1 MMRNF
6 PHARETDPGPSEKAG
21 TMSILDSPA
30 VIFVSGFMSGFV
42 SNFVWNF
49 VMCDMHTILLP

>member
-1 MMRNF
+1 MRNV
-6 PHARETDPGPSEKAG
+6 PHAREIDPGPSEKAG

-30 VIFVSGFMSGFV
+30 VIFVSPFVSGFV
-42 SNFVWNF
+42 SKF

>member
-1 MMRNF
+1 MMRNV

-30 VIFVSGFMSGFV
+30 VIFVSGFVSPFV
-42 SNFVWNF
+42 SPF
-49 VMCDMHTILLP
+49 VMRDMHTILLP